1 MRAFLLFLLFLA
13 FLLLGRW
20 YFVCQVRQ
28 MCAPQEREEVRL
40 NTLLFRDG
48 DSIVLRGYDHFKFE
62 PGSAQPELNE
72 NNRAFLDEVAQ
83 YLLGK
88 PEKNLTIIG
97 RYTEAE
103 DTIEIGIYENIGV
116 ARAEALR
123 KALARRG
130 VDRDRISLD
139 YQLDETNSLR
149 RPAAFDAFLEDS
161 SQYEKQAFTFTNMSF
176 TDANFEFGSAEFN
189 PGPSCVTYMDSV
201 ETYMTLN
208 EESTLTIVGHTDSID
223 TDAFNYRL
231 GLERAKSTREY
242 LTELGLPE
250 ERIEVAS
257 QGEQKP
263 VAPNRTDEGR
273 QKNRRVV
280 FIINED
286 DE

>member
-13 FLLLGRW
+13 FLLVGRW
-20 YFVCQVRQ
+20 YFVCEVRQ
-28 MCAPQEREEVRL
+28 MCGPEQREEVRL

-48 DSIVLRGYDHFKFE
+48 DSIVLRGYDHFKFS
-62 PGSAQPELNE
+62 PGATEPELNE
-72 NNRAFLDEVAQ
+72 NNRAFLDGVAQ
-83 YLLGK
+83 YLLAQ
-88 PEKNLTIIG
+88 PDKNLTITG

-103 DTIEIGIYENIGV
+103 DTLEIGIYENIGV

-123 KALARRG
+123 RALTRRG
-130 VDRDRISLD
+130 LARDRISLD
-139 YQLDETNSLR
+139 YQLDQTNSLR
-149 RPAAFDAFLEDS
+149 RPVAFDAFLADS
-161 SQYEKQAFTFTNMSF
+161 SEYEKQAFTFTNMSF

-201 ETYMTLN
+201 QTYMALN
-208 EESTLTIVGHTDSID
+208 EESSLTIVGHTDSID

-231 GLERAKSTREY
+231 GLERAKSTRTY
-242 LTELGLPE
+242 MVALGVPE

-257 QGEQKP
+257 EGEQKP

>member
-20 YFVCQVRQ
+20 YFVCEVRQ
-28 MCAPQEREEVRL
+28 MCGPELQEDVRL

-48 DSIVLRGYDHFKFE
+48 DSIVLRGYDHFKF
-62 PGSAQPELNE
+62 PDGSTQPELNE
-72 NNRAFLDEVAQ
+72 NNRTFLDEVAQ
-83 YLLGK
+83 YLLRK
-88 PEKNLTIIG
+88 PDKNLTITG

-116 ARAEALR
+116 ARAEVLR
-123 KALARRG
+123 KALRRRG
-130 VDRDRISLD
+130 LEVERISLD

-149 RPAAFDAFLEDS
+149 RPVAFDAFLADS
-161 SQYEKQAFTFTNMSF
+161 SEYEKQAFTFTNMSF
-176 TDANFEFGSAEFN
+176 TDANFEFGSAEFY

-201 ETYMTLN
+201 ETYMSLN
-208 EESTLTIVGHTDSID
+208 EKSTLTIVGHTDSID

-231 GLERAKSTREY
+231 GMERAKSTREY
-242 LTELGLPE
+242 MMTLGVPE

-257 QGEQKP
+257 EGEQKP
-263 VAPNRTDEGR
+263 VAPNRTSEGR

-280 FIINED
+280 FIINEA

>member
-1 MRAFLLFLLFLA
+1 MFLLFLA

-28 MCAPQEREEVRL
+28 MCVPEPQEEVRL

-48 DSIVLRGYDHFKFE
+48 DSIVLRGYDHFKFPE
-62 PGSAQPELNE
+62 GATEPELNE
-72 NNRAFLDEVAQ
+72 NNQVFLDKVAQ

-88 PEKNLTIIG
+88 SDKNLTITG
-97 RYTEAE
+97 RYTAAE

-123 KALARRG
+123 TALSRRG
-130 VDRDRISLD
+130 LERDRISLD
-139 YQLDETNSLR
+139 YQLDATNSLR
-149 RPAAFDAFLEDS
+149 RPVAFDAFLEDNS
-161 SQYEKQAFTFTNMSF
+161 EYEKQAFTFSNMSF

-201 ETYMTLN
+201 QTYMDMN

-231 GLERAKSTREY
+231 GLERAKSTRAY
-242 LTELGLPE
+242 MTALGVAGK
-250 ERIEVAS
+250 RIEVAS
-257 QGEQKP
+257 AGEEKP